1 MDPLRIIV
9 DGNEYESGEG
19 ERLGAMLERLGITAK
34 EGCIIAVKKKVM
46 EESVETDLFEIE
58 TTKGRMVLRVECGDL
73 LERWR
78 RSCHGYE
85 GAGVRWTTKD
95 AVVFGST
102 VFDAQPSMEPVSL
115 GRYEVTLS
123 LSGLSKENTLLVF
136 SKRPHSASYYPPKGC
151 AVLGRIVY
159 GRHLVGLLR
168 MGDKILSI
176 KPVLE
181 TKELTKSLLKGEA
194 GTLLEDGD
202 RIFTKV
208 EVELDHDSPV
218 CGEQAYN
225 VLNEGVI
232 KVSSETSS
240 YICYS
245 ERKVISLPVE
255 KLGVRERGSFTIRNS
270 GENVGAAYIYKREA
284 PLAQSHTIV
293 GKVIEGIELVDL
305 AKEGDC
311 LSVSVRPP
319 RIDLLGKR
327 VSEARTALDAI
338 GVKLETEGAPSDPD
352 LGVIVEHEPQNSL
365 EIYKKGFV
373 RCKVISPEGILKIRL
388 YENEAPNSV
397 KYFRA
402 VTGLERKAFGKL
414 KVYFATPKMEMIL
427 FKGDEEIAKGL
438 TPENT
443 PTGKVLAGS
452 IGVTNTVKKFA
463 GMIGIRMT
471 DSERFGPTAE
481 SFDGTNLIGE
491 VEGGLDLLRRL
502 KEGSELYVQEM
513 RG

>member
-1 MDPLRIIV
+1 MRIII
-9 DGNEYESGEG
+9 DGNEYEADEG
-19 ERLGAMLERLGITAK
+19 ERLGAILESFGIRAK
-34 EGCIIAVKKKVM
+34 EGCIIAVKKKVR

-58 TTKGRMVLRVECGDL
+58 TTRGRMILRVECGEF

-78 RSCHGYE
+78 KSCQGYE

-168 MGDKILSI
+168 MGDRILSI

-181 TKELTKSLLKGEA
+181 TKELAKSLLKGEA

-208 EVELDHDSPV
+208 EVELDYDSPV

-225 VLNEGVI
+225 VLNDGVI
-232 KVSSETSS
+232 KVSSETSI
-240 YICYS
+240 YICYN
-245 ERKVISLPVE
+245 ERKVIALPVE
-255 KLGVRERGSFTIRNS
+255 KLGVRKRGSFTVRNS
-270 GENVGAAYIYKREA
+270 GENVGAAYIYKKEA

-293 GKVIEGIELVDL
+293 GKVVEGLELVDL

-311 LSVSVRPP
+311 LAVSVKPP

-327 VSEARTALDAI
+327 IADVRASLNAM
-338 GVKLETEGAPSDPD
+338 GVKLETEGAPADTD

-365 EIYKKGFV
+365 EIYKSGIV
-373 RCKVISPEGILKIRL
+373 RCKVISPESILKIRL
-388 YENEAPNSV
+388 YEDKAPNSV
-397 KYFRA
+397 RYFRA

-427 FKGDEEIAKGL
+427 FKGNEEIAKGL

-443 PTGKVLAGS
+443 PTGNVVSGS

-471 DSERFGPTAE
+471 DSDRFGPTAE

-491 VEGGLDLLRRL
+491 VEGGINLLRRL
-502 KEGSELYVQEM
+502 KEGSEMYVQEL

>member
-1 MDPLRIIV
+1 LRIII
-9 DGNEYESGEG
+9 DGKEYEAG
-19 ERLGAMLERLGITAK
+19 ERESLGGMLERAGIPVK
-34 EGCIIAVKKKVM
+34 EGCIIAVKKKVK

-58 TTKGRMVLRVECGDL
+58 TTRGRMILRVECGDL

-78 RSCHGYE
+78 KSCHGYK

-168 MGDKILSI
+168 MGDRIISI
-176 KPVLE
+176 RPVLE
-181 TKELTKSLLKGEA
+181 TKELAKSLLKGEA
-194 GTLLEDGD
+194 GMPLEEGD
-202 RIFTKV
+202 KIFTKV
-208 EVELDHDSPV
+208 EVELDFDSPV

-225 VLNEGVI
+225 VLNDGVI

-240 YICYS
+240 YICNS
-245 ERKVISLPVE
+245 EKKVIALPVE
-255 KLGVRERGSFTIRNS
+255 KLGERKRGSLTIRNS

-293 GKVIEGIELVDL
+293 GRVTGGIELVDL

-311 LSVSVRPP
+311 LEVSVSPP
-319 RIDLLGKR
+319 RIDLLGKN
-327 VSEARTALDAI
+327 VSEARSALDSM
-338 GVKLETEGAPSDPD
+338 GVELETEGSPADNDS
-352 LGVIVEHEPQNSL
+352 GVIVEHEPQNSL
-365 EIYKKGFV
+365 EIYKKRTV
-373 RCKVISPEGILKIRL
+373 KCKAIRPESILKIRL
-388 YENEAPNSV
+388 YEDKAPNSV
-397 KYFRA
+397 RYFRA

-414 KVYFATPKMEMIL
+414 RVYFATPKMEMIL
-427 FKGDEEIAKGL
+427 FKGNEEIAKGL

-443 PTGKVLAGS
+443 PSDKVFAGS

-471 DSERFGPTAE
+471 DSEKFGPTAE

-491 VEGGLDLLRRL
+491 VQGGLDLLRTL
-502 KEGSELYVQEM
+502 KEGSELYIQEL